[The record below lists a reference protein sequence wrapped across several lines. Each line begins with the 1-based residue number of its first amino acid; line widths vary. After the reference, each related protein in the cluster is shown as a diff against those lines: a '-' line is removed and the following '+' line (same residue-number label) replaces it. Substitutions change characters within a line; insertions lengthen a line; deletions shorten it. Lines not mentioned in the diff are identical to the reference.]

1 MLHRRFVIQVYLSTP
16 RIAFISIDLQPNDLN
31 QWVFFDMKL
40 YMPTMHTLCYSL
52 DAIAPTRGSGPQ
64 KLYPKLPALVSL
76 MYCGQTTVA
85 SLVCCCVWMRT
96 LAVSNLCIRWARC
109 QLGYRAP
116 ERTYQAIK
124 LVRNRITPLG
134 GRHQRRL
141 VVYTQNSSSIKCT
154 PLSSRFGQIGYHYKL
169 QDSAKKCVLQ
179 Y

>member
-31 QWVFFDMKL
+31 QWGFFDMKL

-52 DAIAPTRGSGPQ
+52 DAIAPTRGSGPP

-96 LAVSNLCIRWARC
+96 LAVSSLCIRWARC

-124 LVRNRITPLG
+124 LVRNRITPPG
-134 GRHQRRL
+134 GRHKCRMSFSRL
-141 VVYTQNSSSIKCT
+141 HSKQ
-154 PLSSRFGQIGYHYKL
+154 Q
-169 QDSAKKCVLQ
+169 Q
-179 Y
+179 YQMYASV